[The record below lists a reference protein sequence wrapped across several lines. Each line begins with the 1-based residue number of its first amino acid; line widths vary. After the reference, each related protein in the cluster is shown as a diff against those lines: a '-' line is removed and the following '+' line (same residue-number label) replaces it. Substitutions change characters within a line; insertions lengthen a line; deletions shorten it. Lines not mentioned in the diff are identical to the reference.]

1 MSSSPPTEASGEPV
15 KATWRRFFPRLPHTL
30 TGRLVTLVVI
40 LVAIV
45 GMSVAGATAYAMT
58 NYLRGQLDNSLTS
71 AYQRQD
77 ETANLPAPL
86 VQPCPTSN
94 SNGGPRGFGQGP
106 GALIVRPDGSGG
118 ICAYVTTNDTVVKLT
133 TAQLNELAAL
143 PQTTHAQSLELVG
156 LGHYRVIRT
165 NEVIVGYPLHDVD
178 NAVRNLVIWEL
189 ALTFTGVLF
198 AGMIGT
204 EMVRRQLRPLR
215 EVAATAHEVTGQQLA
230 KGTPS
235 LDIRVPD
242 HHTDPETEVGRVGAA
257 LNTLL
262 DHVDE
267 ALTARHLSE
276 QRVRRFVADA
286 SHELRTPLATI
297 QGYAELT
304 RRTRNRRDG
313 DPIGEADYEAV
324 INALDKVETEAGR
337 MAGLVED
344 LLLLARLDSG
354 RPLERAEVDV
364 TRLLLEAV
372 SDAQVVA
379 PDHKWRLDL
388 PDEPLSVMGDEPR
401 LHQVITNLL
410 TNARKHTPAGTTIT
424 VGSRRL
430 DQATVILTVHD
441 NGPGLPEELV
451 PRAFERF
458 SRGDSSRTRASGGA
472 GLGLSLV
479 SAIIGAHGGSVSV
492 ASKPGDTTFTAHLP
506 ANG

>member
-1 MSSSPPTEASGEPV
+1 MA
-15 KATWRRFFPRLPHTL
+15 
-30 TGRLVTLVVI
+30 LVVI

-45 GMSVAGATAYAMT
+45 GLMVAAATAYAMS
-58 NYLRGQLDNSLTS
+58 NYLRGQLDNSLAS
-71 AYQRQD
+71 SYQRQAD
-77 ETANLPAPL
+77 AAGLPAPL
-86 VQPCPTSN
+86 AQPCPTS
-94 SNGGPRGFGQGP
+94 SSTGGPRGFGQGA
-106 GALIVRPDGSGG
+106 GSLTVRPDGNGG
-118 ICAYVTTNDTVVKLT
+118 ICAYVATNDTAVKLT
-133 TAQLNELAAL
+133 TTQLRELAAL
-143 PQTTHAQSLELVG
+143 PPSTNAQSLGLTH

-165 NEVIVGYPLHDVD
+165 NEIIVGYPLHDVD
-178 NAVRNLVIWEL
+178 SAVRNLVIWEL
-189 ALTFTGVLF
+189 ALTVTGVLF
-198 AGMIGT
+198 AGLIGT

-230 KGTPS
+230 KGAPS
-235 LDIRVPD
+235 IDTRVPE

-304 RRTRNRRDG
+304 RRMRERRAG
-313 DPIGEADYEAV
+313 DAMGGGADYEAV

-354 RPLERAEVDV
+354 RPLERTEVDV

-388 PDEPLSVMGDEPR
+388 PDEPLSVLGDEPR
-401 LHQVITNLL
+401 LYQVITNLL
-410 TNARKHTPAGTTIT
+410 TNARKHTPAGTTVTI
-424 VGSRRL
+424 GSRRL
-430 DQATVILTVHD
+430 DKSTVVVTVHD
-441 NGPGLPEELV
+441 NGPGLPDELV

-479 SAIIGAHGGSVSV
+479 SAIAGALGGNVSL
-492 ASKPGDTTFTAHLP
+492 ASRPGDTTFTVRLP
-506 ANG
+506 ATG

>member
-1 MSSSPPTEASGEPV
+1 MSSSQPTSAAAVPSIETEAP
-15 KATWRRFFPRLPHTL
+15 AAFTWQRFIPRLPRTL
-30 TGRLVTLVVI
+30 TGRLVALVVI

-45 GMSVAGATAYAMT
+45 GLMVAGATAYAMS
-58 NYLRGQLDNSLTS
+58 NYLRGQLDNSLIS
-71 AYQRQD
+71 SYQRQA
-77 ETANLPAPL
+77 EALAQF
-86 VQPCPTSN
+86 VQPCPLSN
-94 SNGGPRGFGQGP
+94 TNGGQRGFGQGA
-106 GALIVRPDGSGG
+106 GSLDVRPDG
-118 ICAYVTTNDTVVKLT
+118 CAFVVTNDAVVALT
-133 TAQLNELAAL
+133 PTQLRQLGAL
-143 PQTTHAQSLELVG
+143 QASTHPQSLELAN
-156 LGHYRVIRT
+156 LGHYRVIVA
-165 NEVIVGYPLHDVD
+165 NGIAVGYPLHDVD
-178 NAVRNLVIWEL
+178 NAVRNLVVWEL
-189 ALTFTGVLF
+189 ALTLTGVLF
-198 AGMIGT
+198 AGMVGT

-230 KGTPS
+230 QGAPS
-235 LDIRVPD
+235 IDIRVPE

-313 DPIGEADYEAV
+313 EGLGEADYEAV

-337 MAGLVED
+337 MADLVED

-354 RPLERAEVDV
+354 RPLERTDVDV

-372 SDAQVVA
+372 ADAQVVA
-379 PDHKWRLDL
+379 PEHKWRLDL
-388 PDEPLSVMGDEPR
+388 PDEPIAVLGDEPR

-410 TNARKHTPAGTTIT
+410 TNARKHTPSGTTVT

-430 DQATVILTVHD
+430 DQSMVIVTVHD
-441 NGPGLPEELV
+441 NGPGFPQELV

-458 SRGDSSRTRASGGA
+458 SRGDNSRTRASGGA

-479 SAIIGAHGGSVSV
+479 AAIVGALGGSVSL
-492 ASKPGDTTFTAHLP
+492 ASRPGDTTFTIHLP

>member
-1 MSSSPPTEASGEPV
+1 MSSNRPTETRAEQV
-15 KATWRRFFPRLPHTL
+15 KAGGLRLLPRLPHTL

-45 GMSVAGATAYAMT
+45 GMSVAGATAYAMS
-58 NYLRGQLDNSLTS
+58 NYLRGQLDNSLSASYTHAKGAQHGYYLQSCATS
-71 AYQRQD
+71 D
-77 ETANLPAPL
+77 L
-86 VQPCPTSN
+86 
-94 SNGGPRGFGQGP
+94 GGPPRGFGQGP
-106 GALIVRPDGSGG
+106 GALVVYPVATGVD
-118 ICAYVTTNDTVVKLT
+118 CAFVVKTDTAVTLT
-133 TAQLNELAAL
+133 TTQLDELFAL
-143 PQTTHAQSLELVG
+143 PQSNDPQSIELTG
-156 LGHYRVIRT
+156 LGHYRVISAAGI
-165 NEVIVGYPLHDVD
+165 VVGYPLHDVD

-189 ALTFTGVLF
+189 ALTITGVLF

-215 EVAATAHEVTGQQLA
+215 EVAAAAHEVTGQQLA
-230 KGTPS
+230 KGAPS

-242 HHTDPETEVGRVGAA
+242 HHTDPKTEVGRVGAA

-276 QRVRRFVADA
+276 QRVRQFVADA
-286 SHELRTPLATI
+286 SHELRTPLSTI

-304 RRTRNRRDG
+304 RRTRSGRKGSAFD
-313 DPIGEADYEAV
+313 EADYEAV

-354 RPLERAEVDV
+354 RPLATSEVDV
-364 TRLLLEAV
+364 THLLLEAV

-388 PDEPLSVMGDEPR
+388 PDEPVSVLGDEPR

-410 TNARKHTPAGTTIT
+410 TNARKHTPAGTTVT
-424 VGSRRL
+424 VGSRQL
-430 DQATVILTVHD
+430 DQSTVIVTVHD
-441 NGPGLPEELV
+441 NGPGFPDELI

-479 SAIIGAHGGSVSV
+479 SAIAGAHGGSVSL
-492 ASKPGDTTFTAHLP
+492 ASRPGDTTVTIRLP
-506 ANG
+506 AFR

>member
-1 MSSSPPTEASGEPV
+1 MSSSPPTELEP
-15 KATWRRFFPRLPHTL
+15 APRSRRGIIPRLPHSL
-30 TGRLVTLVVI
+30 TGRLVALVVV
-40 LVAIV
+40 LVALV
-45 GMSVAGATAYAMT
+45 GLMVAGATAYAMS
-58 NYLRGQLDNSLTS
+58 NYLRGQLDNALAS
-71 AYQRQD
+71 AYQRQAD
-77 ETANLPAPL
+77 NIGLPAPL
-86 VQPCPTSN
+86 TQSCPTSN

-106 GALIVRPDGSGG
+106 GTLTIRPDGNGG
-118 ICAYVTTNDTVVKLT
+118 ICAYVTTNDTVVQLT
-133 TAQLNELAAL
+133 AVQLRQLAAL
-143 PQTTHAQSLELVG
+143 PNSTRAQSLDITG

-165 NEVIVGYPLHDVD
+165 DDLVVGYPLRDVD

-189 ALTFTGVLF
+189 ALTLTGVLF
-198 AGMIGT
+198 AGLIGV
-204 EMVRRQLRPLR
+204 ELVRRQLRPLR

-230 KGTPS
+230 QGAPS
-235 LDIRVPD
+235 IDIRVPM

-267 ALTARHLSE
+267 ALNARHLSE

-304 RRTRNRRDG
+304 RRARERQDG
-313 DPIGEADYEAV
+313 AALGEADYEAV
-324 INALDKVETEAGR
+324 ISALDKVETEAGR
-337 MAGLVED
+337 MAELVED

-354 RPLERAEVDV
+354 RPLERTEVDV

-372 SDAQVVA
+372 ADAQVVA
-379 PDHKWRLDL
+379 PEHQWRLDL
-388 PDEPLSVMGDEPR
+388 PDEPLSVLGDEPR

-410 TNARKHTPAGTTIT
+410 TNARKHTPPGTTVT

-430 DQATVILTVHD
+430 DPGTVLVTVHD
-441 NGPGLPEELV
+441 DGPGLPAELI

-479 SAIIGAHGGSVSV
+479 AAIVTALGGSVSV
-492 ASKPGDTTFTAHLP
+492 SSRPGDTTFSVRLP
-506 ANG
+506 AYSAS